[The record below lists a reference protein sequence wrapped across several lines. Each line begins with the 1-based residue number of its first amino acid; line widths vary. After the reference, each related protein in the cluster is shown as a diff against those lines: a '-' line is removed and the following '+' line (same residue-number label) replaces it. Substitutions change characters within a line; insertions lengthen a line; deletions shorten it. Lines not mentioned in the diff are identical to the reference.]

1 MKIPFKVVLPLVA
14 IVLIFAFVAN
24 RAPRQVVSDA
34 VTSED
39 GSAELV
45 AFYDALASDQYEQ
58 AAQYIQPDCT
68 ERRCFA
74 EGLQADEIAGYLEE
88 MCKTSVCNKVEVDS
102 VGEPDND
109 HVFVHTVAFLDEEG
123 NRERLC
129 VTEDCRV
136 QKVTFAMRVAKIDSQ
151 WFVVDPPTPIY

>member
-1 MKIPFKVVLPLVA
+1 MKIPLKVILPLIAVVLV
-14 IVLIFAFVAN
+14 FAFVAN
-24 RAPRQVVSDA
+24 RASSPRQVVSDA

-45 AFYDALASDQYEQ
+45 DFYSALASSQYEQ
-58 AAQYIQPDCT
+58 AAQYIQPECS

-74 EGLQADEIAGYLEE
+74 EGLQVEEIAGYLEE
-88 MCKTSVCNKVEVDS
+88 LCKTSVCKEVELDT
-102 VGEPDND
+102 VGDPDND
-109 HVFVHTVAFLDEEG
+109 HVFVHTVAFLNEEG

-136 QKVTFAMRVAKIDSQ
+136 QKV
-151 WFVVDPPTPIY
+151 